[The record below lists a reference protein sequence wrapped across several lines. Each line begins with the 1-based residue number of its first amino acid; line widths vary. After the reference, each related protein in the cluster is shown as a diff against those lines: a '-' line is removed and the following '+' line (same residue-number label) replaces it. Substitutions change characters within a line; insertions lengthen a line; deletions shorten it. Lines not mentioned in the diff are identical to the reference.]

1 MTERRGDMTN
11 SRSIRNKKLRANDTV
26 LALESG
32 QLRFTR
38 RLEVKMWHPNHLAQA
53 IEVLAHAV
61 DELTRLKSTDKL
73 RQVDKL
79 IYAQSVLI
87 GANSN
92 LAKATPKDPR
102 TRGSERLVYKSH
114 GLIDTNGYADLNAR
128 TDLNNV

>member
-1 MTERRGDMTN
+1 MTN

-38 RLEVKMWHPNHLAQA
+38 RLEIKMWHPSHLAQA
-53 IEVLAHAV
+53 IDVLANMV
-61 DELTRLKSTDKL
+61 DELTRLKNAKEL

-79 IYAQSVLI
+79 MYSQSVLI
-87 GANSN
+87 TANSH

-114 GLIDTNGYADLNAR
+114 GLIDTNGHADLNAR
-128 TDLNNV
+128 SDLDNV